1 MRSSRLPGLK
11 YLLLGALLMIGAAS
25 SEAEPVLKQVLML
38 QSFDRGILVVDQ
50 FTGEFRVGLDQH
62 AGSAVNVVQVVVGP
76 TGFVGAPED
85 AVVEYIRSSFAG
97 HPPPDLI
104 VTVAGPA
111 AVFARAHRQQLF
123 PETPL
128 LFASVDQRWLA
139 GAPLGDNESAIA
151 VDNDFPRLIDG
162 VLQVLPDTK
171 QVFMVLG
178 SGQLARFWHRKLE
191 TEFARFRD
199 RVSFMWSEGLSLENI
214 LERCASLPSHSA
226 IVYLSFG
233 TDAKGAAYADAQVLA
248 ELHAKANA
256 PLFAGLSPLLGH
268 GIVGGSML
276 SVEDLSR
283 STADAASRILN
294 GEPPS
299 SVRIP
304 PLAAVQ
310 PSFDAR
316 ELQRWGIPESR
327 LPPGSAVQFR
337 SPSLW
342 DEYKLTVLAAI
353 ALLAFQSLLI
363 LRLLY
368 ERRARQRAEVES
380 RQNLSLAADAN
391 RRETMSALATSI
403 GHELVQPLSTV
414 TLNAQALQRM
424 VAARQ
429 VPPEEIGEIL
439 ADIKAGAF
447 LASQI
452 LDRHRAMLR
461 SRQLQKKPIDLRA
474 VIDVSLSL
482 LAHDLRTRQI
492 GASVELPSTPC
503 VVDGDLVLLQQVFL
517 NLVRN
522 AIDALAE
529 NPPAKRRITI
539 QGTVK
544 NGTVEV
550 RVSDTGKGLPA
561 DMVGKLFTP
570 FVTTKSNGLGI
581 GLTIVRSIIDAH
593 GGTIDAGSNTDGG
606 ATFTVTL
613 PSSPLSVLS

>member
-1 MRSSRLPGLK
+1 MRSSRLPNLK
-11 YLLLGALLMIGAAS
+11 CVLLGALLIGAAS
-25 SEAEPVLKQVLML
+25 SEAQPAVKQVLML
-38 QSFDRGILVVDQ
+38 QSFDRGILVVDE

-62 AGSAVNVVQVVVGP
+62 AGSVVNVVQVVVGP

-139 GAPLGDNESAIA
+139 GAPLGDNESAVA

-171 QVFMVLG
+171 QVFMVIG
-178 SGQLARFWHRKLE
+178 SGQLGRFWHRKLE
-191 TEFARFRD
+191 TEFARFRE
-199 RVSFMWSEGLSLENI
+199 RVSFIWSEDLPLENI
-214 LERCASLPSHSA
+214 LDRCANLPSHSA

-233 TDAKGAAYADAQVLA
+233 TDGKGGSYADTQVLA

-256 PLFAGLSPLLGH
+256 PMFAGLSPLLGH

-276 SVEDLSR
+276 SVEDLAR
-283 STADAASRILN
+283 NTADAASRILN

-299 SVRIP
+299 SVRVP
-304 PLAAVQ
+304 PLAAVL

-327 LPPGSAVQFR
+327 LPPGSALNFR

-342 DEYKLTVLAAI
+342 DEYKLSVLAAI
-353 ALLAFQSLLI
+353 ALLAFESILI

-368 ERRARQRAEVES
+368 ERRARRRAEVES
-380 RQNLSLAADAN
+380 RQNLALAADAN

-403 GHELVQPLSTV
+403 GHELAQPLSTV

-429 VPPEEIGEIL
+429 VPREEMGEIL
-439 ADIKAGAF
+439 ADIEAGAF

-474 VIDVSLSL
+474 VIDASFSL
-482 LAHDLRTRQI
+482 LAHEMRTRQI
-492 GASVELPSTPC
+492 ETSIELSSTPW
-503 VVDGDLVLLQQVFL
+503 VIDGDQVLLQQVLL

-522 AIDALAE
+522 AIDAMAE
-529 NPPAKRRITI
+529 TPPSLRRITI
-539 QGTVK
+539 RGTATTSSVD
-544 NGTVEV
+544 VC
-550 RVSDTGKGLPA
+550 VSDTGKGLPA
-561 DMVGKLFTP
+561 DIVDRLFTP

-581 GLTIVRSIIDAH
+581 GLTIVRSIVDAH
-593 GGTIDAGSNTDGG
+593 GGSIAAVSNPEGG

-613 PSSPLSVLS
+613 PLSA